1 MELNQ
6 KNITVKKIHSVDQ
19 IENIFVTDDAE
30 IKKLYS
36 DLSVG
41 LNVFIKERFVKLEG
55 DNLILKRSSFEKNRR
70 IGKKYFQ
77 KKLEVDYLKF
87 NLKTGNFIT
96 VRSFGGVKRKRTV
109 TIRQNVFSKMY

>member
-41 LNVFIKERFVKLEG
+41 LNVFIKERFV
-55 DNLILKRSSFEKNRR
+55 N
-70 IGKKYFQ
+70 
-77 KKLEVDYLKF
+77 
-87 NLKTGNFIT
+87 
-96 VRSFGGVKRKRTV
+96 
-109 TIRQNVFSKMY
+109 